1 MTKGNTLLRHASV
14 VNLLQRR
21 VVYVA
26 WRLLYCKVVDCL
38 LEAVEEAGGFE
49 AVHLGVVE
57 LEGDGQR
64 GLEEP
69 PPVFAPSQEGVG
81 EHLGVDAHHRVDFAF
96 WQRRGVDGHVLFG
109 QEVVLVGVV
118 DLACQPEVVFV
129 ELADVLREGYV
140 AEMGFA
146 LGGHHDGVYR
156 QAVVLPQVSTGKQGV
171 ELGDRACRMADA
183 PTHQHV
189 GLQPSSPAQRDKP
202 ADMEGLGDGHFRHRG
217 IFP

>member
-1 MTKGNTLLRHASV
+1 M
-14 VNLLQRR
+14 
-21 VVYVA
+21 
-26 WRLLYCKVVDCL
+26 LYYKCVDCL

-64 GLEEP
+64 GLEES

-96 WQRRGVDGHVLFG
+96 WQRRGVDGHVLFA
-109 QEVVLVGVV
+109 QEVVLVGVA
-118 DLACQPEVVFV
+118 DLTCQPEVVLV
-129 ELADVLREGYV
+129 EPLDVLREGYV

-156 QAVVLPQVSTGKQGV
+156 QAVVLPQMSAGWQGV
-171 ELGDRACRMADA
+171 ELGDGTCRVADA

-189 GLQPSSPAQRDKP
+189 GLQTSSPAHRDKP
-202 ADMEGLGDGHFRHRG
+202 IDIEGLGDGHFWHRG
-217 IFP
+217 ILP

>member
-1 MTKGNTLLRHASV
+1 M
-14 VNLLQRR
+14 
-21 VVYVA
+21 
-26 WRLLYCKVVDCL
+26 VDGL

-49 AVHLGVVE
+49 AVYLGVVE

-64 GLEEP
+64 GLEES

-96 WQRRGVDGHVLFG
+96 WQRRGVDGHVLFA

-129 ELADVLREGYV
+129 ELADILREGYV
-140 AEMGFA
+140 AEMGLA
-146 LGGHHDGVYR
+146 LGGHHDGVDR
-156 QAVVLPQVSTGKQGV
+156 QAVVLPQMSTGRQGV
-171 ELGDRACRMADA
+171 ELGDGACRMADA

-189 GLQPSSPAQRDKP
+189 VLQSSSPARLDKP
-202 ADMEGLGDGHFRHRG
+202 ADIESLGDGHFRHRG